1 MLLKNHLVEVF
12 KKASSENNFL
22 VKENIVLKWVHRF
35 GIDSL
40 NDLLIHSQAQEENHE
55 EENQEQI
62 TLIEENHEEENQE
75 QITLIEENHEEENQE
90 QITLIEEN
98 HEEEN
103 QEQITLIEEN
113 HEEENQE
120 QITLIEENHEE
131 ENQEQITLIE
141 ENHEEENQ
149 EQITLIEENHEE
161 ENQEQIR
168 LESFKTSENLEE
180 TNCELNYLKISNNNQ
195 VFNTKQD
202 SNQINQYIKTP
213 KLPLPNIKNLRK
225 WINKDKKAS

>member
-1 MLLKNHLVEVF
+1 MLLKNHLIEVF

-22 VKENIVLKWVHRF
+22 LKENIVLKWVHRF

-40 NDLLIHSQAQEENHE
+40 SDLLIHSPVQKENHE

-62 TLIEENHEEENQE
+62 K
-75 QITLIEENHEEENQE
+75 
-90 QITLIEEN
+90 
-98 HEEEN
+98 
-103 QEQITLIEEN
+103 
-113 HEEENQE
+113 
-120 QITLIEENHEE
+120 
-131 ENQEQITLIE
+131 
-141 ENHEEENQ
+141 
-149 EQITLIEENHEE
+149 
-161 ENQEQIR
+161 
-168 LESFKTSENLEE
+168 LELSKTVKNIEE
-180 TNCELNYLKISNNNQ
+180 TNCESNYLKISNNNQ

>member
-1 MLLKNHLVEVF
+1 MLLKNHLIEVF

-22 VKENIVLKWVHRF
+22 LKENIVLKWVHRF

-40 NDLLIHSQAQEENHE
+40 NDLLIHSQVQKENQEQITLIDENYE

-62 TLIEENHEEENQE
+62 TLID
-75 QITLIEENHEEENQE
+75 
-90 QITLIEEN
+90 
-98 HEEEN
+98 
-103 QEQITLIEEN
+103 
-113 HEEENQE
+113 
-120 QITLIEENHEE
+120 
-131 ENQEQITLIE
+131 
-141 ENHEEENQ
+141 
-149 EQITLIEENHEE
+149 ENHEE

-168 LESFKTSENLEE
+168 PESFKNLENLEE
-180 TNCELNYLKISNNNQ
+180 TNCESNYLKISNNNQ

-202 SNQINQYIKTP
+202 SNQVNQYIKTP